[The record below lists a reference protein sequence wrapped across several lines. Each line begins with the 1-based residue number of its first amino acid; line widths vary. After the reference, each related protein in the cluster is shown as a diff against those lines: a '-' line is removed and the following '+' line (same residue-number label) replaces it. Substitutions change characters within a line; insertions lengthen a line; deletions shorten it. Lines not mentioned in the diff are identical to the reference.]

1 MARESKQASK
11 ERAREILARLRGEYP
26 ESRCALDH
34 TSPLELLVATVLS
47 AQCTD
52 QRVNQ
57 VTPGLFRRY
66 PTARAYAEADLG
78 ELEEAV
84 KTTGFYR
91 NKARALKAL
100 GAALLERFDGDVP
113 ATMDEL
119 VTLPGVGRKTANVVL
134 GNCFGRN
141 DGIVVD
147 THVHRLS
154 RRLGLSAHDDPVK
167 IERDLME
174 RVPRDAWTAWGHL
187 VIDHGR
193 RVCRARKPD
202 CPACVLA
209 EICPSAEV

>member
-1 MARESKQASK
+1 MARESKRASK
-11 ERAREILARLRGEYP
+11 ERAGEILARLRREYP

-34 TSPLELLVATVLS
+34 TSALELLVATVLS

-52 QRVNQ
+52 LRVNQ
-57 VTPGLFRRY
+57 VTPALFRRY
-66 PTARAYAEADLG
+66 PTAGAYAEADLG

-91 NKARALKAL
+91 NKARSLKAL
-100 GAALLERFDGDVP
+100 GLALVERFDGAVP
-113 ATMDEL
+113 ATLEEL

-134 GNCFGRN
+134 GNCFGKN
-141 DGIVVD
+141 DGVVVD

-174 RVPRDAWTAWGHL
+174 LVPRDAWTDWGHL

-193 RVCRARKPD
+193 RVCQARKPD
-202 CPACVLA
+202 CAACVLA